1 MTLPLKPRNVNI
13 PSAATG
19 STTNA
24 VAKPMLKIEPQ
35 ENHLS
40 LAQVREA
47 VPKSLQCN
55 VTQELVDTLNNL
67 GNDPEEGKLIR
78 DNFLSFSDILKSG
91 SYKTQDYINAVI
103 YVSYKICGR
112 SNTEAYYLTFPDRHA
127 KLLAKGASS
136 KDISAYVSA
145 FNRGELVQQMLNR
158 AMIPSWLLNQDV
170 YQEAVNT
177 QLELMRNAKSERVRF
192 MAADSLMSHLGKPET
207 NQQTG
212 VNININSYS
221 GIDDLAAKIQ
231 ELSLLQQKAIENGV
245 STKEIAAQV
254 LIGKAKV
261 EDAEVIEEAPA
272 EEFTSTNETEV
283 DSGADDSTA
292 EIARRLFGHS

>member
-1 MTLPLKPRNVNI
+1 MTTALTPRNVNI
-13 PSAATG
+13 PSATG
-19 STTNA
+19 STTN
-24 VAKPMLKIEPQ
+24 VVKIEPQ
-35 ENHLS
+35 LNHLS
-40 LAQVREA
+40 LAQVRDA

-55 VTQELVDTLNNL
+55 VKQALVDTLNNL

-91 SYKTQDYINAVI
+91 TYKTQDYINAVI

-112 SNTEAYYLTFPDRHA
+112 TNQEAYYLTFPDRHA
-127 KLLAKGASS
+127 KLLAKGATS

-177 QLELMRNAKSERVRF
+177 QLELMRTAKSERVRF
-192 MAADSLMSHLGKPET
+192 MAADSLMSHLGKPES

-221 GIDDLAAKIQ
+221 GLDDLSAKIQ
-231 ELSLLQQKAIENGV
+231 ELSDAQQKAIEMGV
-245 STKEIAAQV
+245 STKDIAAQV
-254 LIGKAKV
+254 LVGKVKV
-261 EDAEVIEEAPA
+261 DDAEVVEEAS
-272 EEFTSTNETEV
+272 ETEFTGTNEV
-283 DSGADDSTA
+283 NNSGADDSTA
-292 EIARRLFGHS
+292 EIARRLFGQR